1 MSEPISTQLGQFTA
15 PGAGTPRVG
24 QAGDHTFSATVSGP
38 GAVAATVLIEVS
50 NDNAGWT
57 TLLTLSPAGSGS
69 ASASS
74 ASTSSH
80 AFWRATVLALTGTG
94 VVVSAATEQAT
105 DAAQLTSLQ
114 KSRLLAVLPQT
125 EALVSEAG
133 IARDEYTDTVTLTAT
148 GIVHPM
154 PGRLST
160 ITVVSGSCDLVL
172 ADGAGTGTAG
182 IRAIATYAGLAAG
195 DVIPFPGDGLPFV
208 NALLATITGT
218 ATLRFEVI

>member
-24 QAGDHTFSATVSGP
+24 QSGDHTFSATVSGP

-74 ASTSSH
+74 ASTSSY

-114 KSRLLAVLPQT
+114 KSRLLAVLPQAET
-125 EALVSEAG
+125 LVSG
-133 IARDEYTDTVTLTAT
+133 PGTPTEYADTVMLSAT
-148 GIVHPM
+148 GIVKSG
-154 PGRLST
+154 PGRLQS
-160 ITVVSGSCDLVL
+160 IEVVSGSGTVL
-172 ADGAGTGTAG
+172 LSDGAGTGTQG
-182 IRAIATYAGLAAG
+182 LTAITTLSGLQAG
-195 DVIPFPGDGLPFV
+195 DEIPFDGEGLPFV

-218 ATLRFEVI
+218 ITIKFKAV